1 MTVQSGRL
9 IAMEGIDGCGKTTQ
23 ARILADALGALMT
36 HEPGATPLG
45 RALRRILL
53 GDESS
58 ELAGRAVPVARA
70 EALLMAADRAQH
82 VTEVLRPALARG
94 RWVVTDRFSG
104 STLAYQ
110 GYGQGLPLPALARLV
125 DWAADA
131 VVPDLS
137 VLVDV
142 PLDVARERLTQ
153 SPDRLERMDDR
164 FFARVRAGYLQ
175 LAEQEGDHWVVVD
188 GTAPVA
194 QVAAAVAAAVLERV
208 GVPPAAVAGPAAG
221 PRP

>member
-1 MTVQSGRL
+1 MTVQAGRL

-23 ARILADALGALMT
+23 ARILADALGALLT
-36 HEPGATPLG
+36 HEPGATALG

-53 GDESS
+53 GEGS
-58 ELAGRAVPVARA
+58 EPVGRVVPAARA

-82 VTEVLRPALARG
+82 VTEVLRPSLASG

-110 GYGQGLPLPALARLV
+110 GYGRGLPLPALARLV

-131 VVPDLS
+131 LVPDLS

-175 LAEQEGDHWVVVD
+175 LAEQDGDHWVVVD

-194 QVAAAVAAAVLERV
+194 QVAAAVAAAVHERV
-208 GVPPAAVAGPAAG
+208 GIPPAAVVGPAAG

>member
-1 MTVQSGRL
+1 MTVQAGRL

-23 ARILADALGALMT
+23 ARILADALGALLT
-36 HEPGATPLG
+36 HEPGATALG

-53 GDESS
+53 GEGS
-58 ELAGRAVPVARA
+58 EPAGRVVPAARA

-82 VTEVLRPALARG
+82 VTEVLRPSLASG

-110 GYGQGLPLPALARLV
+110 GYGRGLPLPALARLV

-131 VVPDLS
+131 LVPDLS

-175 LAEQEGDHWVVVD
+175 LAEQDGDHWVVVD

-194 QVAAAVAAAVLERV
+194 QVAAAVAAAVHERV
-208 GVPPAAVAGPAAG
+208 GIPPAAVVGPAAG

>member
-1 MTVQSGRL
+1 MTVQAGRL

-23 ARILADALGALMT
+23 ARILADALGALLT
-36 HEPGATPLG
+36 HEPGATALG

-53 GDESS
+53 GEGS
-58 ELAGRAVPVARA
+58 EPVGRVVPAARA

-82 VTEVLRPALARG
+82 VTEVLRPSLASG

-110 GYGQGLPLPALARLV
+110 GYGRGLPLPALARLV

-131 VVPDLS
+131 LVPDLS

-175 LAEQEGDHWVVVD
+175 LAEQDGDHWVVVD

-194 QVAAAVAAAVLERV
+194 QVAATVAAAVHERV
-208 GVPPAAVAGPAAG
+208 GIPPAAVVGPAAG

>member
-1 MTVQSGRL
+1 MTVQAGRL

-23 ARILADALGALMT
+23 ARILADALGALLT
-36 HEPGATPLG
+36 HEPGATALG

-53 GDESS
+53 GEGS
-58 ELAGRAVPVARA
+58 EPAGRVVPAARA

-82 VTEVLRPALARG
+82 VTEVLRPSLASG

-110 GYGQGLPLPALARLV
+110 GYGRGLPLPALARLV

-131 VVPDLS
+131 LVPDLS

-153 SPDRLERMDDR
+153 SPDRLERMDDG